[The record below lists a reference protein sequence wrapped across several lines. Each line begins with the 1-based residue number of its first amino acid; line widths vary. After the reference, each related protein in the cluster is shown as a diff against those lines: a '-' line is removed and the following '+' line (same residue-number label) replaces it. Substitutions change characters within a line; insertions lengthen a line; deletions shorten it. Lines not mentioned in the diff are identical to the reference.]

1 MMPCQDT
8 DEAAEE
14 EGEEVGE
21 DRPTC
26 TVCLNMVT
34 ERNQSGAV
42 ETRGLDLT
50 ECFPQLLAYTWTPYE
65 FILLG
70 IRLTSPTHID
80 CGV

>member
-1 MMPCQDT
+1 MPCQGT
-8 DEAAEE
+8 EEEAEE
-14 EGEEVGE
+14 EVEEAGE

-34 ERNQSGAV
+34 ERIQRGAV
-42 ETRGLDLT
+42 ETRGLDQT

-70 IRLTSPTHID
+70 IRLTSPKHID
-80 CGV
+80 CSV